1 MDYTKSLNFFISS
14 DQFEGN
20 GIIFSLLKITQ
31 TKMII
36 NMFIYSESSECGS
49 NPCILSSIKEFIL
62 N

>member
-36 NMFIYSESSECGS
+36 NMFTYSESSE
-49 NPCILSSIKEFIL
+49 
-62 N
+62 